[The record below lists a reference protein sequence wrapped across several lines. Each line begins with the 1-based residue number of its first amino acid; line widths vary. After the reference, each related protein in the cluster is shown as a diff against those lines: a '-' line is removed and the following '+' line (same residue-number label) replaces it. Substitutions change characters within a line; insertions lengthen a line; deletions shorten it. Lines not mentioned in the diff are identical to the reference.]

1 MDSIDTNNITG
12 NAQNT
17 VSSASGFAS
26 LKISE
31 KYTERLREN
40 QITEPTAVQAQAIP
54 EILEG
59 TSLLFQSETGT
70 GKTLAYLLPLLEN
83 AESHENPK
91 KEVRIVIVAPTIEL
105 ASQIKTQVKIVTDS
119 KAALLVGGA
128 PIKRQIELLKEKPLV
143 VIGGP
148 ARLLELF
155 HLKKLKLDG
164 VEAVVLD
171 EVDRLISPEL
181 RDETIELIKSMK
193 KDVQLL
199 AASATI
205 TASVQKILQETRI
218 KQNGASESG
227 LKTLFLPHEDVLRK
241 RITHYALFAETRD
254 KIETLRKLLVA
265 EKPQKA
271 IVFTSR
277 VDQVANI
284 VAKLKYKNI
293 ECYALTAKLE
303 KTERK
308 STIDKFRSGKIKI
321 LVTSDLASRGMDIP
335 DITHV
340 IQMDMP
346 GDEDFFI
353 HRAGRTARMGKT
365 GVNIVIGDA
374 FEMRKYA
381 AIEKKL
387 KIKVYP
393 RMLYKGTLVDPNEIS
408 ESGESPAPEKQR
420 KQRH

>member
-1 MDSIDTNNITG
+1 MDFTSLNIESEYTNKLN
-12 NAQNT
+12 
-17 VSSASGFAS
+17 
-26 LKISE
+26 E
-31 KYTERLREN
+31 H
-40 QITEPTAVQAQAIP
+40 QITEATAVQTQAIP
-54 EILEG
+54 EIMTG
-59 TSLLFQSETGT
+59 SSLLFQSETGT
-70 GKTLAYLLPLLEN
+70 GKTLAYLLPLLQNIEKL
-83 AESHENPK
+83 ENPK

-105 ASQIKTQVKIVTDS
+105 ASQIKTQVQMVTDS

-128 PIKRQIELLKEKPLV
+128 PIKRQVELLKEKPLI

-164 VEAVVLD
+164 ALALVLD
-171 EVDRLISPEL
+171 EVDRLTAKEM
-181 RDETIELIKSMK
+181 IEDTLVLITAMK
-193 KDVQLL
+193 KDIQLI

-205 TASVQKILQETRI
+205 TRSTQKILQDTRV
-218 KQNGASESG
+218 KLNGKTESD
-227 LKTLFLPHEDVLRK
+227 LKTLFLPPEDVLRK

-254 KIETLRKLLVA
+254 KIETLRKLLTA
-265 EKPQKA
+265 EKPEKA
-271 IVFTSR
+271 LIFTSK

-284 VAKLKYKNI
+284 TAKLKYHNI
-293 ECYALTAKLE
+293 ECSALTAKTE

-308 STIDKFRSGKIKI
+308 ATIDRFRSGKIKI
-321 LVTSDLASRGMDIP
+321 LVTSDLVARGMDIP
-335 DITHV
+335 NISHV

-346 GDEDFFI
+346 SDDDFFI

-387 KIKVYP
+387 KIIVYP
-393 RMLYKGTLVDPNEIS
+393 RILYKGKLVDPNEVMETS
-408 ESGESPAPEKQR
+408 SSQS
-420 KQRH
+420 

>member
-1 MDSIDTNNITG
+1 MDFTSLNIE
-12 NAQNT
+12 
-17 VSSASGFAS
+17 S
-26 LKISE
+26 
-31 KYTERLREN
+31 KYTNKLNEH
-40 QITEPTAVQAQAIP
+40 QITEATAVQTQAIP
-54 EILEG
+54 EIMTG
-59 TSLLFQSETGT
+59 SSLLFQSETGT
-70 GKTLAYLLPLLEN
+70 GKTLAYLLPLLQNIEKL
-83 AESHENPK
+83 ENPK

-105 ASQIKTQVKIVTDS
+105 ASQIKTQVQMVTDS

-128 PIKRQIELLKEKPLV
+128 PIKRQVELLKEKPLI

-164 VEAVVLD
+164 ALALVLD
-171 EVDRLISPEL
+171 EVDRLTAKEM
-181 RDETIELIKSMK
+181 IEDTLALITAMK
-193 KDVQLL
+193 KDIQLI

-205 TASVQKILQETRI
+205 TKSTQKILQDTRV
-218 KQNGASESG
+218 KLNGKTESD
-227 LKTLFLPHEDVLRK
+227 LKTLFLPPEDVLRK

-254 KIETLRKLLVA
+254 KIETLRKLLTA
-265 EKPQKA
+265 EKPEKA
-271 IVFTSR
+271 LIFTSK

-284 VAKLKYKNI
+284 TAKLKYHNI
-293 ECYALTAKLE
+293 ECSSLTAKTE

-308 STIDKFRSGKIKI
+308 ATIDRFRSGKIKI
-321 LVTSDLASRGMDIP
+321 LVTSDLVARGMDIP
-335 DITHV
+335 NISHV

-346 GDEDFFI
+346 SDDDFFI

-387 KIKVYP
+387 KIIVYP
-393 RMLYKGTLVDPNEIS
+393 RILYKGKLVDPNEVMEKS
-408 ESGESPAPEKQR
+408 EAD
-420 KQRH
+420 

>member
-1 MDSIDTNNITG
+1 MDFT
-12 NAQNT
+12 
-17 VSSASGFAS
+17 S
-26 LKISE
+26 LTIE
-31 KYTERLREN
+31 ETYTKKLEAH

-54 EILEG
+54 EILKG

-70 GKTLAYLLPLLEN
+70 GKTLAYLLPLLQNIEKQ
-83 AESHENPK
+83 ENPK
-91 KEVRIVIVAPTIEL
+91 KEVRIVIIAPTIEL
-105 ASQIKTQVKIVTDS
+105 ASQIKTQVQLVTES
-119 KAALLVGGA
+119 KTALLVGGA

-164 VEAVVLD
+164 AQALVLD
-171 EVDRLISPEL
+171 EVDRLTAKEMIS
-181 RDETIELIKSMK
+181 DTVELIKAMK
-193 KDVQLL
+193 KDIQLI

-205 TASVQKILQETRI
+205 TKSTQKILQDTRI
-218 KQNGASESG
+218 KQNGTTESD
-227 LKTLFLPHEDVLRK
+227 LKTLFLPPEDVLRK

-254 KIETLRKLLVA
+254 KIETLRKLIAA
-265 EKPQKA
+265 ENPEKA
-271 IVFTSR
+271 LIFTSKL
-277 VDQVANI
+277 DQVANI
-284 VAKLKYKNI
+284 TAKLKYHNI
-293 ECYALTAKLE
+293 ECSALTAKTE

-308 STIDKFRSGKIKI
+308 ATIDRFRSGKIKI
-321 LVTSDLASRGMDIP
+321 LVTSDLVARGMDIP
-335 DITHV
+335 NITHV

-346 GDEDFFI
+346 ADDDFFI

-387 KIKVYP
+387 KITVYP
-393 RMLYKGTLVDPNEIS
+393 RMLYKGKLVDPNEVMETS
-408 ESGESPAPEKQR
+408 SSQS
-420 KQRH
+420 